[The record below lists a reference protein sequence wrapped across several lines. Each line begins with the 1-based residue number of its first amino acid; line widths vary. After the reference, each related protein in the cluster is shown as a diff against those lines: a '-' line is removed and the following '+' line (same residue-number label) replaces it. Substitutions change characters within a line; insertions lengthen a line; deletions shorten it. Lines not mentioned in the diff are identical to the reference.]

1 MDCFVAALLAMTG
14 GRRIAM
20 TPGRG
25 EANPHHF
32 SKIIIFYI
40 ICFMA
45 TQHKEI
51 DAQTLENL
59 LYLSRL
65 SPESTNMETLK

>member
-1 MDCFVAALLAMTG
+1 
-14 GRRIAM
+14 
-20 TPGRG
+20 
-25 EANPHHF
+25 
-32 SKIIIFYI
+32 
-40 ICFMA
+40 MA

-65 SPESTNMETLK
+65 SPESTNMETLKKHLSLDNGVNMQELPAHFLAPPKSP